1 MITPMDI
8 ENKEF
13 KKGFRGYHEE
23 EVDEFL
29 DRVKEDF
36 ENLYRENLDLKEKI
50 KLYQEQVSRY
60 KTIEKTLN
68 DTLITAQ
75 AAAKDTCDAANKK
88 AKIIVED
95 AELKSKQIIENCKE
109 KIVVLTKEYDDLVKE
124 FKIFR
129 NKFKSLIQDEMTNLD
144 EIFFNVD
151 EYCNEPFCMIDSSE
165 DNHDSLAEDEV
176 ASSME

>member
-13 KKGFRGYHEE
+13 KKGFRGYHED

-29 DRVKEDF
+29 DKVKEDF

-60 KTIEKTLN
+60 KSIEKTLN

-75 AAAKDTCDAANKK
+75 SAAKDTCDAANKK

-95 AELKSKQIIENCKE
+95 AELRAKQVIENCKE

-151 EYCNEPFCMIDSSE
+151 EHCNEAFNMIDLTD
-165 DNHDSLAEDEV
+165 DNYNSLAESEA
-176 ASSME
+176 ASSVE

>member
-13 KKGFRGYHEE
+13 KKGFRGYHED

-75 AAAKDTCDAANKK
+75 AAAKDTCEAANKK
-88 AKIIVED
+88 AKMTVVE
-95 AELKSKQIIENCKE
+95 AELKAKQITENCRE
-109 KIVVLTKEYDDLVKE
+109 QIDSLRKEYDDLLKN
-124 FKIFR
+124 FKRFR
-129 NKFKSLIQDEMTNLD
+129 NRFKSLIKEEIETIDDIFSDVDDHLSVDGLYDEEHTYL
-144 EIFFNVD
+144 VQ
-151 EYCNEPFCMIDSSE
+151 
-165 DNHDSLAEDEV
+165 DEV
-176 ASSME
+176 ATSME

>member
-13 KKGFRGYHEE
+13 KKGFRGYNED

-75 AAAKDTCDAANKK
+75 AAAKDTCEAANKK
-88 AKIIVED
+88 AKMTVDE
-95 AELKSKQIIENCKE
+95 AELKAKQITENCRE
-109 KIVVLTKEYDDLVKE
+109 QIDTLRKEYDDLVKN
-124 FKIFR
+124 FKRFR
-129 NKFKSLIQDEMTNLD
+129 NRFKSLIKEEIETIDDIFSDVDEHLSVDGLYEEEHTYLVED
-144 EIFFNVD
+144 EI
-151 EYCNEPFCMIDSSE
+151 
-165 DNHDSLAEDEV
+165 AT
-176 ASSME
+176 SME

>member
-8 ENKEF
+8 ENKDF
-13 KKGFRGYHEE
+13 KKGFRGYNED

-29 DRVKEDF
+29 DKVKEDF

-95 AELKSKQIIENCKE
+95 AELRSKQIIENCKE

-151 EYCNEPFCMIDSSE
+151 EHCNEAFNMIDLSE
-165 DNHDSLAEDEV
+165 DNYNSLAESEA
-176 ASSME
+176 ASSVE

>member
-1 MITPMDI
+1 MITPLDI

-13 KKGFRGYHEE
+13 KKGFRGYHED

-29 DRVKEDF
+29 DKVKEDF

-75 AAAKDTCDAANKK
+75 SAAKDTCDAANKK

-95 AELKSKQIIENCKE
+95 AELRAKQVIENCKE
-109 KIVVLTKEYDDLVKE
+109 KIIVLTKEYDDLVKE

-129 NKFKSLIQDEMTNLD
+129 NKFRSLIQDEMTNLD

-151 EYCNEPFCMIDSSE
+151 DHCNEAFNMIDCKDNNYNSLVESE
-165 DNHDSLAEDEV
+165 A